1 MNKKYYPAIVIWCAL
16 VGAVMLYAQGSTPS
30 QLRVKT
36 DANNYLLVAGAAQ
49 TLPLSQPVVFSN
61 AQLRTD
67 ASGNLLV
74 AGAVGPSGTT
84 GITGSMGAT
93 GNTGTTGTTGVAG
106 AQGNTGATGT
116 DGILSGTT
124 SAIGGGL
131 LTVACTSGTAT
142 VTGITTAMA
151 VAVTPVTY
159 PGDGVYWMGYRTNN
173 NEATVKVCT
182 VAAITPTSS
191 TYNVRAI
198 P

>member
-1 MNKKYYPAIVIWCAL
+1 MNKKYYFILGIPCAL
-16 VGAVMLYAQGSTPS
+16 ALSVLLFAQGSTPN

-49 TLPLSQPVVFSN
+49 TNPISQPTVFTN

-74 AGAVGPSGTT
+74 AGSVGPTGAT
-84 GITGSMGAT
+84 GITGSTGASGNTGVTGSSGATGAT
-93 GNTGTTGTTGVAG
+93 GNNGIISGTTG
-106 AQGNTGATGT
+106 
-116 DGILSGTT
+116 
-124 SAIGGGL
+124 AIGGGL

-142 VTGITTAMA
+142 VTGISSAMG
-151 VAVTPVTY
+151 VAATPVTY
-159 PGDGVYWMGYRTNN
+159 PGDGVYWMGYMTNT

-191 TYNVRAI
+191 AYNVRAI